1 MAYCK
6 RCGAYIPDGRT
17 KCLACGYDESEQI
30 NHGGAAAAQREH
42 EKKHKTGAAGVSSGE
57 MRRELERQ
65 RQRRQEENR
74 RWAEE
79 ERARRQAEQQ
89 EKENNYNREYTGQQ
103 SGKGMSEGSQKLL
116 AALSY
121 FSILFFLPYI
131 LCKDSFFARFHA
143 KQGLALFV
151 FGAIADVIGAIFPI
165 GWLLTLFRVYCVI
178 KGLLSALDGKMEP
191 LPILGKYIK
200 YE

>member
-1 MAYCK
+1 MA
-6 RCGAYIPDGRT
+6 
-17 KCLACGYDESEQI
+17 LALKLAA
-30 NHGGAAAAQREH
+30 HFAAAY
-42 EKKHKTGAAGVSSGE
+42 SG
-57 MRRELERQ
+57 
-65 RQRRQEENR
+65 
-74 RWAEE
+74 
-79 ERARRQAEQQ
+79 RACF
-89 EKENNYNREYTGQQ
+89 
-103 SGKGMSEGSQKLL
+103 M
-116 AALSY
+116 
-121 FSILFFLPYI
+121 LFFMLLLPYI